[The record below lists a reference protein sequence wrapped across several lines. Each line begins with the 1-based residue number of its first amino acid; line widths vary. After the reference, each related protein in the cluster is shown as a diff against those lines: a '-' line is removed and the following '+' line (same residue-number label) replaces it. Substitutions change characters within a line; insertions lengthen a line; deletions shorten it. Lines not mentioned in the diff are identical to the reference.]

1 MTKRIALA
9 AAASFILCLAA
20 PALDV
25 DEAEISSTR
34 GAAIE
39 FINYEGPH
47 AVIET
52 VADIRGIGQTLGA
65 ALAAGGGNRAG
76 ELGRYFVI
84 HAVDPA
90 VKTGLDADIIVL
102 GEGARVDHVRNLRRI
117 VAGYLERAYGY
128 SAKDADTLAVF
139 ITIYNAVHRG
149 DVGYFAG
156 KYKPVVTKEL
166 SPANAGLSVRWDEWA
181 GRSRIVI
188 PLSSKAGTGILGSV
202 DTTPITDK
210 PTVEGLKAESPATA
224 GVPERMDVVDL
235 KERGQVEEKAA
246 LDAERERIA
255 KEEAAIAADKARIED
270 AKAAGTTGVADSG
283 TKPAGDAAAGTDPGT
298 AAAKGAD
305 QEAGIAVSDKAR
317 EEEAAATRV
326 AAEKDVAAREAK
338 VAEDKAAL
346 AARED
351 AAAAKDAEIAGDRAA
366 IAEDQKDVI
375 KGEVAG
381 AAAKEAGGVTLFE
394 LVDPN
399 LPLSR
404 ITRVDL
410 KTGETIRRSSLNT
423 IKAATIV
430 DAGDAYIAIAGQV
443 TGSGGA
449 VRLVR
454 ISKADFASVAQGN
467 DDVFADGMLWKIGS
481 SVYTVVKKGEFWAIG
496 RFDPATLELKA
507 SSAPVSRWTFLTP
520 GDGKLVAQSPSGG
533 FLVLEAEALTTA
545 SEIKR

>member
-1 MTKRIALA
+1 MMTKRIALA
-9 AAASFILCLAA
+9 VLAA
-20 PALDV
+20 LVLCVALPALDV
-25 DEAEISSTR
+25 DEEEISSAR

-47 AVIET
+47 AVIQTAAE
-52 VADIRGIGQTLGA
+52 IRGIGQSLGA
-65 ALAAGGGNRAG
+65 AIASGGGRAG

-90 VKTGLDADIIVL
+90 VATGLDADIIVL
-102 GEGARVDHVRNLRRI
+102 GEGARVDHVKNLRRI
-117 VAGYLERAYGY
+117 VAGYLEKAYAY
-128 SAKDADTLAVF
+128 SAKDADTLAIF

-149 DVGYFAG
+149 DIGYFAG

-188 PLSSKAGTGILGSV
+188 PLTARAGTGVLGSV
-202 DTTPITDK
+202 DTTPITDAS
-210 PTVEGLKAESPATA
+210 TVEGLKAESPDTA

-235 KERGQVEEKAA
+235 KERGQEEEKAA
-246 LDAERERIA
+246 IDAERDRIA
-255 KEEAAIAADKARIED
+255 KEEAAIAGEKARIED
-270 AKAAGTTGVADSG
+270 AKAAGTADAVA
-283 TKPAGDAAAGTDPGT
+283 KPAGDAAAGTDTGT
-298 AAAKGAD
+298 TADKGAD
-305 QEAGIAVSDKAR
+305 QDAGIAVSDKAR
-317 EEEAAATRV
+317 EEDAAAT
-326 AAEKDVAAREAK
+326 AAEKELAAREVK
-338 VAEDKAAL
+338 VEEDKAAL

-351 AAAAKDAEIAGDRAA
+351 ASVAKDAEIAGDRAA

-381 AAAKEAGGVTLFE
+381 AAAREAGGVTLFE

-404 ITRVDL
+404 IARVDL
-410 KTGETIRRSSLNT
+410 KTGETIRRSALNT
-423 IKAATIV
+423 IRAATIV
-430 DAGDAYIAIAGQV
+430 DAGDAYIAIAGQM
-443 TGSGGA
+443 TGVGGA

-454 ISKADFASVAQGN
+454 VAKADFASVVQGT
-467 DDVFADGMLWKIGS
+467 DDVFADGMVWKLGS
-481 SVYTVVKKGEFWAIG
+481 SVYTVVKKGDGWAIG

-520 GDGKLVAQSPSGG
+520 VDGKLVAQAPSGA
-533 FLVLEAEALTTA
+533 FLILEAEALTTA
-545 SEIKR
+545 SEVKR

>member
-9 AAASFILCLAA
+9 ALAA
-20 PALDV
+20 IVLCTVVPALDV
-25 DEAEISSTR
+25 DESEISSAR

-47 AVIET
+47 AVIQTAAE
-52 VADIRGIGQTLGA
+52 IRGIGQSLGTSI
-65 ALAAGGGNRAG
+65 AGGEKRAG
-76 ELGRYFVI
+76 EIGRYFVI

-102 GEGARVDHVRNLRRI
+102 GEGARVDHVKNLRRI
-117 VAGYLERAYGY
+117 VAGYLEKAYGY
-128 SAKDADTLAVF
+128 STKDADTLAVF

-149 DVGYFAG
+149 DVGYFAS

-188 PLSSKAGTGILGSV
+188 PLTTKAGSGVLGSV

-210 PTVEGLKAESPATA
+210 STVQGLKAESPATA

-235 KERGQVEEKAA
+235 KERGQAEEKAA
-246 LDAERERIA
+246 IDAERDRIA
-255 KEEAAIAADKARIED
+255 KEEAAIAAEKARIED
-270 AKAAGTTGVADSG
+270 TKAAGTAGTAETG
-283 TKPAGDAAAGTDPGT
+283 TKPSGDAAAGTDTGT
-298 AAAKGAD
+298 AAPKGAD

-317 EEEAAATRV
+317 DEEAAAARA

-338 VAEDKAAL
+338 VQEDKAAL

-351 AAAAKDAEIAGDRAA
+351 AAAAKDTEIAGDRAA
-366 IAEDQKDVI
+366 IAGDQKDVI

-381 AAAKEAGGVTLFE
+381 AASKEAGGVTLFE
-394 LVDPN
+394 LVDAN

-404 ITRVDL
+404 IARVDL
-410 KTGETIRRSSLNT
+410 STGETIRRSTLNT

-430 DAGDAYIAIAGQV
+430 DSGDAYIAIAGQV
-443 TGSGGA
+443 TGTGGA

-454 ISKADFASVAQGN
+454 VAKADFASVVQGT
-467 DDVFADGMLWKIGS
+467 DDVFADGMVWKIGA
-481 SVYTVVKKGEFWAIG
+481 SVYTVVKKGDGWAIG

-507 SSAPVSRWTFLTP
+507 NSAPVSRWTFLTP
-520 GDGKLVAQSPSGG
+520 VDGKLVAQSPVGG

-545 SEIKR
+545 SEVKR